1 MYRKIYRQ
9 EGGLAEEGYRAQL
22 RQARE
27 KAIEDWNKRTRGEV
41 AERVRPRPRRAYRPA
56 NIPLD
61 TERQQGLPSI
71 VESKQPNI
79 IERAKNLL
87 PNMSDISNQL
97 FNQDQIIDL
106 AVKYGEPTG
115 STGKVSD
122 ARHRAVINE
131 LSKTL
136 SPGMIPDM
144 VGDIGAFGAGLMI
157 ELPALFRGF
166 TKENF
171 GEIIEDVVSNWKGSF
186 GTPNITTPEQIYEEV
201 YGGPPVDR
209 FKKKQEQVDEYGGLA
224 DLPEAQTVDTY
235 KDKIYPQISFKDLP
249 PNYQEYINN
258 LPPNQQRSELAKIPP
273 GYMPKPT
280 YVKDKGWGYTEFD
293 PFDEIPYYREFYNV
307 PSREDIIPAGQPTGF
322 EGTGYGGLAD
332 LPEALADHV
341 RARSEALEREYTQ
354 NDWGEDASNY
364 YNYLQNKPN
373 RTIEETA
380 HLATLKTPVN
390 MYKSGLGMPEIGSG
404 SLRDAI
410 NINPYSTGT
419 GYGQF
424 SPQAAGG
431 VYRPTGNIGLRPAGT
446 TPTNINTRPYQPLAA
461 Y

>member
-9 EGGLAEEGYRAQL
+9 EGGLAEEGYRAQIS
-22 RQARE
+22 QARE
-27 KAIEDWNKRTRGEV
+27 KAIEDWNRRTRGEV

-61 TERQQGLPSI
+61 TERQQEREGL
-71 VESKQPNI
+71 
-79 IERAKNLL
+79 AAL
-87 PNMSDISNQL
+87 PEARLPEARSL
-97 FNQDQIIDL
+97 
-106 AVKYGEPTG
+106 KYGVGDQTTGDPINLNPTLPISKYLLNMPEIARLEVDRG
-115 STGKVSD
+115 GGYTGKPSD
-122 ARHRAVINE
+122 ARHQAASHEMRKRISDIVQKANLNMTPREYTDFLGNLTTNLAGGWKEGLSYLYNTFNLWDDISEKEARAM
-131 LSKTL
+131 
-136 SPGMIPDM
+136 GMEDLKANWEGTFGIPTGEDM
-144 VGDIGAFGAGLMI
+144 
-157 ELPALFRGF
+157 
-166 TKENF
+166 
-171 GEIIEDVVSNWKGSF
+171 
-186 GTPNITTPEQIYEEV
+186 TPEQIYEKV
-201 YGGPPVDR
+201 Y
-209 FKKKQEQVDEYGGLA
+209 KEDEGGLA

-322 EGTGYGGLAD
+322 EETGYGGLSPQGQVYYTD
-332 LPEALADHV
+332 STGQTLYPGRLGLDYGDPGFMPDFEKKYTESPYKTSWEAWNNRV
-341 RARSEALEREYTQ
+341 NQSVPTQ
-354 NDWGEDASNY
+354 PTGFA
-364 YNYLQNKPN
+364 
-373 RTIEETA
+373 
-380 HLATLKTPVN
+380 
-390 MYKSGLGMPEIGSG
+390 
-404 SLRDAI
+404 
-410 NINPYSTGT
+410 GT

-431 VYRPTGNIGLRPAGT
+431 VYTPTGDPGLRPAGT
-446 TPTNINTRPYQPLAA
+446 TPTNVNTRPYQPLAA